1 MPLVCVG
8 AKTYFVNTKRI
19 PDPAVPLHI
28 RDPRAAALARR
39 LSAARGQTMTE
50 AVIAALESELRRE
63 NERRPLGE
71 RLDAIARRLA
81 EAGEPERGH
90 TPSRDEIA
98 GLWGQD

>member
-1 MPLVCVG
+1 
-8 AKTYFVNTKRI
+8 
-19 PDPAVPLHI
+19 
-28 RDPRAAALARR
+28 
-39 LSAARGQTMTE
+39 MTE
-50 AVIAALESELRRE
+50 AVIAALESELSRE

-98 GLWGQD
+98 ALWGQD